1 MSRKYTIKTVAMTL
15 GLGLLALAAA
25 PRAEAA
31 AYLDGSAYLGAVA
44 QLGAVSV
51 APLPGYDVTYRD
63 SYGTWTPATVGNPV
77 AVGVNA
83 FPYTDPTRT
92 ATRALTGWQDGVA
105 STLDTRFSCNS
116 QVFQCLGAYSVT
128 FTFPYEIL
136 GFAGQ
141 LAVGGFPFLNRSSM
155 PELQISD
162 YIGTEG
168 WKPGSSTFYGQLL
181 EQASNSFTLSW
192 GSAPGTDGNV
202 FFSLA
207 NATVLRASTSG
218 SDTVAVPEPASVAL
232 FGVGLM
238 GLAGALRRRT
248 R

>member
-1 MSRKYTIKTVAMTL
+1 MSRNNTTRTVTAAL

-25 PRAEAA
+25 PKAEAA
-31 AYLDGSAYLGAVA
+31 AYLDSNTYLAAVA
-44 QLGAVSV
+44 QLGDVSV
-51 APLPGYDVTYRD
+51 ATLPSYDVTYQD

-92 ATRALTGWQDGVA
+92 ATRSPSGWQDGVA

-116 QVFQCLGAYSVT
+116 QVLQCLGAYSVT

-192 GSAPGTDGNV
+192 GSTPGTDGDV

-207 NATVLRASTSG
+207 DATVLRASTSM
-218 SDTVAVPEPASVAL
+218 SDTVAVPEPASMAL
-232 FGVGLM
+232 FGVGLV
-238 GLAGALRRRT
+238 GLAGALRRRK